1 MADWKIFHRHKLSFI
16 TLLLSYCG
24 FHSPHDLF
32 SFLSTCILNVAP
44 TWSLH
49 FSHTGLKYFQYF
61 LFYGLFTPVYYLP
74 FLEHCSSLS
83 LLNWLLSLSIS
94 FQWSPPRQLTIS
106 SPIPPPL
113 SLIPVFCSSSTY
125 CHEQLENEL
134 SYFLCFSLT
143 RLYTLQKGMQVCVPL
158 SHILLTP
165 CGCLVHSQQTV

>member
-16 TLLLSYCG
+16 TLLLSCCG

-32 SFLSTCILNVAP
+32 TASSPPASRLAP

-61 LFYGLFTPVYYLP
+61 LFHGLYTPVYYLP

-94 FQWSPPRQLTIS
+94 FQWSHPWQLTTS
-106 SPIPPPL
+106 SPLL
-113 SLIPVFCSSSTY
+113 SLHHWSLSSDL
-125 CHEQLENEL
+125 QALIV
-134 SYFLCFSLT
+134 T
-143 RLYTLQKGMQVCVPL
+143 RN
-158 SHILLTP
+158 
-165 CGCLVHSQQTV
+165 